1 MNKFSIFITVLLIF
15 SLTACGNAQ
24 VDLIQT
30 NNNDLPAVAQLA
42 IGTLKL
48 KETDQAVTSDQAGE
62 LLPLWQ
68 IYRELSDSDTAA
80 QAEFE
85 AVIAKVRET
94 MTTNQMQA
102 ITDMKLT
109 QQDVSEVAQTQ
120 VITSSSSNSSN
131 VNSAPSNGG
140 MPAGGPPDAGGAPLD
155 GGMGGGV
162 PQDNGMGSVV
172 SNISTSQSQTAG
184 ASSGLG
190 GTAGIPTVIVDSLI
204 QYLEQIPSS

>member
-1 MNKFSIFITVLLIF
+1 MNKFSICITVLLIF

-162 PQDNGMGSVV
+162 PRDNGMGSVV

-204 QYLEQIPSS
+204 QYLGQIPSS

>member
-30 NNNDLPAVAQLA
+30 NNNDLPAVAKLA

-102 ITDMKLT
+102 IIDMKLT
-109 QQDVSEVAQTQ
+109 QQDVSEVVQAQA
-120 VITSSSSNSSN
+120 ITSSSSNSSN

-204 QYLEQIPSS
+204 QYLGQIPSS

>member
-30 NNNDLPAVAQLA
+30 NNNDLPAVAKLA

-162 PQDNGMGSVV
+162 PRDNGMGSVV

-204 QYLEQIPSS
+204 QYLGQIPSS

>member
-1 MNKFSIFITVLLIF
+1 MNKFSICITVLLIF

-30 NNNDLPAVAQLA
+30 NNNDLPAVAKLA

-109 QQDVSEVAQTQ
+109 QQDVSEVVQAQA
-120 VITSSSSNSSN
+120 ITSSSSNSSN

-162 PQDNGMGSVV
+162 PRDNGMGSVV

-204 QYLEQIPSS
+204 QYLGQIPSS

>member
-1 MNKFSIFITVLLIF
+1 MNKFSICITVLLIF

-30 NNNDLPAVAQLA
+30 NNNDLPAVAKLA

-162 PQDNGMGSVV
+162 PRDNGMGSVV